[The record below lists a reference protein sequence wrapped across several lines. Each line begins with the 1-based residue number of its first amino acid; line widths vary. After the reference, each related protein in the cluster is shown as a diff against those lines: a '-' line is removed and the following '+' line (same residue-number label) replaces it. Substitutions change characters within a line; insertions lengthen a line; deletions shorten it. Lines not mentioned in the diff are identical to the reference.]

1 MGSNVKKVVLAYSGG
16 LDTSI
21 IIPWL
26 IENYQCEVIAVTG
39 NVGQDDELEGL
50 EEKALASGAS
60 KLIIQDLRKEF
71 VEEYIFPTLKA
82 GAIYEGRYLLGSAL
96 SRPLIAKHQVKV
108 AEAENADAVAHG
120 CTGKGNDQVRF
131 ELTYKAM
138 NPKLQIISPWREWSI
153 RSREEAIDYAKA
165 HNVPITAT
173 KEKIYS
179 NDTNLWHRSSEGG
192 ILEDPWKEPPKEIY
206 HIIRSPEDAPDDP
219 EYVTIEFEK
228 GIPVGMN
235 GKQLDSL
242 ALMLQLNEI
251 AAKHGIGLVDMVEN
265 RLVGIKS
272 RGVYET
278 PGGTLLFIAHREV
291 ESLVLEAGAFHF
303 KEMVAQKYAELVY
316 YGLWF
321 SQLKEG
327 LDGFVEKTQKN
338 VTGTVKLKL
347 YKGNVIVVGRESP
360 YSLYREDYATFG
372 KDDVY
377 DQKDA
382 KGFINCFGLSLKVRS
397 MLNLNGT
404 GESSYKKPDFS
415 KFKRD

>member
-1 MGSNVKKVVLAYSGG
+1 MSSNIKKVVLAYSGG

-26 IENYQCEVIAVTG
+26 IENYQCEVVAVTA
-39 NVGQDDELEGL
+39 NVGQDEELEGL

-60 KLIIQDLRKEF
+60 KLIVQDLRKEF
-71 VEEYIFPTLKA
+71 VEDYIFPTLKA

-96 SRPLIAKHQVKV
+96 SRPLIAKHQVEV
-108 AEAENADAVAHG
+108 AEAEGADAVSHG

-131 ELTYKAM
+131 ELTYKAI
-138 NPKLQIISPWREWSI
+138 NPKLHIIAPWREWSI
-153 RSREEAIDYAKA
+153 RSREEAIDYAKS
-165 HNVPITAT
+165 HKIPISAT

-219 EYVTIEFEK
+219 EYLTIEFEK
-228 GIPVGMN
+228 GIPVSMN
-235 GKQLDSL
+235 GKPHDPLN
-242 ALMLQLNEI
+242 LMLELNRI
-251 AAKHGIGLVDMVEN
+251 GAKHGVGLVDMVEN

-278 PGGTLLFIAHREV
+278 PGGTILFIAHREV
-291 ESLVLEAGAFHF
+291 ESLVLDAKAYHF
-303 KEMVAQKYAELVY
+303 KEFVAQTYGELVY

-321 SQLKEG
+321 SQLKDG
-327 LDGFVEKTQKN
+327 LDGFVERTQKN
-338 VTGTVKLKL
+338 VTGTVRLKL

-360 YSLYREDYATFG
+360 FSLYREDYATFG

-382 KGFINCFGLSLKVRS
+382 QGFINCYGLSLKVRS

-404 GESSYKKPDFS
+404 GESHYKKPDFS